1 MKTKK
6 EITQSIEATN
16 PRSAWGRA
24 VKVYALELLEACEE
38 PLPRD
43 LGRELLNGAENWK
56 EFSYF
61 GNSLIYDSD
70 IAERLCSPSELKRCR
85 GGARQPRGGETWLD
99 EQARALV
106 QAAHLIARYA

>member
-1 MKTKK
+1 MKTKH

-24 VKVYALELLEACEE
+24 VKVYALELLEECKE
-38 PLPRD
+38 PLPRN
-43 LGRELLNGAENWK
+43 LERELLNGAESWNH
-56 EFSYF
+56 FSYS
-61 GNSLIYDSD
+61 GNSLIYDKD

-99 EQARALV
+99 AQACALF
-106 QAAHLIARYA
+106 QAARLIARHA

>member
-16 PRSAWGRA
+16 PRSAWGKA
-24 VKVYALELLEACEE
+24 VKTYALELLEACEE

-43 LGRELLNGAENWK
+43 LGRELLNGTENWR

-61 GNSLIYDSD
+61 GCSLIYNKD
-70 IAERLCSPSELKRCR
+70 IAERLCTPSELKRCR
-85 GGARQPRGGETWLD
+85 GGARQPSSGETWLD
-99 EQARALV
+99 AQARALF
-106 QAAHLIARYA
+106 QAARLVARHA

>member
-1 MKTKK
+1 MKTKH

-16 PRSAWGRA
+16 PRSAWDKA
-24 VKVYALELLEACEE
+24 VKTYALELLEECAET
-38 PLPRD
+38 LTRD
-43 LGRELLNGAENWK
+43 LGRELLNGAENWR

-61 GNSLIYDSD
+61 GNSLIYDKD

-99 EQARALV
+99 AQACALF
-106 QAAHLIARYA
+106 QAARLIARHA